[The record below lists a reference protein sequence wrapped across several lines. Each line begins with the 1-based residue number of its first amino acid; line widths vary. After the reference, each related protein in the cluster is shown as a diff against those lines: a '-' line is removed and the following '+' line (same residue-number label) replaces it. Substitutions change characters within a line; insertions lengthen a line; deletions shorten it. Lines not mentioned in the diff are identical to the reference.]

1 MAEWRGGPLAARCVG
16 TMKYLFIHQ
25 NFPAQFV
32 HLLRHLGAEKQHELM
47 FITESERNHLAGVR
61 KLIHKPARKPAEGL
75 HPHARE
81 LELALIRADS
91 VARSA
96 RNLRTLGF
104 VPDIIIGHHG
114 WGEMLH
120 VNDVWPDAPL
130 LGYHEYFYNMVGY
143 DVDFDP
149 EFPPGEEAAARIRVK
164 NTVNLLA
171 LANPGLGQTPTH
183 FQLETYPRWAHDKI
197 NLLEEGVHLD
207 ICKPDPDL
215 RHRVVTLGG
224 YKVRPHE
231 KLVTYVVRDLEP
243 YRGFHMI
250 MRALPRLLAGRPDVR
265 VILVGGD
272 GVSYGARPAKGT
284 WREHMLNEMEGRL
297 DLSRVHFAG
306 RVQYETFVK
315 LLQRSDA
322 HVYLTYPF
330 VASWSLREAMSA
342 GCAIVASDT
351 APVREFV
358 HDRITGLLAP
368 FLQPDAIADRILEIL
383 EDEPLNMRLREAARA
398 WAESHLDMGRYLQR
412 YEALIEKAL
421 NA

>member
-1 MAEWRGGPLAARCVG
+1 
-16 TMKYLFIHQ
+16 MKYLFIHQ
-25 NFPAQFV
+25 NFPAQFL
-32 HLLRHLGAEKQHELM
+32 HLLRHLAAQKQHELM
-47 FITESERNHLAGVR
+47 FITEAERNHLTGVR
-61 KLIHKPARKPAEGL
+61 KLIHRLGRAPTKGL
-75 HPHARE
+75 HPHVRE
-81 LELALIRADS
+81 TELALIRADS

-96 RNLRTLGF
+96 KNLKSLGF

-130 LGYHEYFYNMVGY
+130 LGYHEYYYNMVGY

-149 EFPPGEEAAARIRVK
+149 EFPAGEEASARIRLK
-164 NTVNLLA
+164 NAVNLLA
-171 LANPGLGQTPTH
+171 LTNPGLGQTPTR
-183 FQLETYPRWAHDKI
+183 FQLQTYPRWAQEKI
-197 NLLEEGVHLD
+197 HLLEEGVNLD
-207 ICKPDPDL
+207 VCKPDPEL

-224 YKVRPHE
+224 YKVKPNE

-243 YRGFHMI
+243 YRGFHVM
-250 MRALPRLLAGRPDVR
+250 MRALPRLLAGRGDVR

-272 GVSYGARPAKGT
+272 SVSYGTKPTKGT
-284 WREHMLNEMEGRL
+284 WREHMLNELEGRL

-342 GCAIVASDT
+342 GCAIVGSDT

-358 HDRITGLLAP
+358 QDGVTGLLAP

-383 EDEPLNMRLREAARA
+383 EDENLNARLRKAARA
-398 WAESHLDMGRYLQR
+398 WAVSHLDMDRYLRR
-412 YEALIEKAL
+412 YEMLIQKVL
-421 NA
+421 NS